1 MFDHHTRTCIL
12 ENVSPKMPLNGGHPD
27 AHHPAKDGNPHHEQL
42 GLCHL
47 SAPQYVIL
55 PLHHV
60 STSATYEYYCITL
73 VLLHH
78 VSTTAS
84 CEYYCIITAVPD
96 HPSLLFIH
104 IRY

>member
-27 AHHPAKDGNPHHEQL
+27 AHHTAKDGNPHHEQL

-47 SAPQYVIL
+47 SATQYVIL

-60 STSATYEYYCITL
+60 S
-73 VLLHH
+73 
-78 VSTTAS
+78 
-84 CEYYCIITAVPD
+84 ITAYYWD
-96 HPSLLFIH
+96 SHCRAISSFSAFYQH
-104 IRY
+104 